1 MNDKEKDNGLDDFQE
16 KLTELWGKYQNQ
28 ELDHLQF
35 ILEVKKL
42 EKELKAIAKK
52 HQIDETE

>member
-1 MNDKEKDNGLDDFQE
+1 MKDKEKNKKLDDFQE
-16 KLTELWGKYQNQ
+16 KLTELWGKYQDR

-52 HQIDETE
+52 HQKEKTE